1 MLTISPVK
9 AAGTICLS
17 ALLALSNVGTALADG
32 ISLVRDAETEN
43 MVREYATPIWRA
55 AGLAPSSV
63 RVYLVQDPSINAF
76 VAGGQRLFLN
86 TGLIT
91 QVDTPLELSGVIAHE
106 TGHMAGGHLI
116 RGQEAMDKLS
126 MPMIAS
132 MILGVGAM
140 AAGAGDVGMAAIAGG
155 ATISQR
161 SILAYSRQQ
170 EASADQAGAT
180 YLQRAGLSG
189 KGMLDLFS
197 KFRDQEALSSTQQ
210 DPFIR
215 SHPISED
222 RLSALEERV
231 KASPFYNRE
240 DSAARVHE
248 LKMIQAKLN
257 GFVDDPDVTF
267 RRYPDSDQ
275 SDYARYA
282 RAIAYHKNGDNDKAQ
297 SEIDKLLQKEGNNPY
312 IWELK
317 GQVYFEGGRVADSIA
332 PYRRALTLKSD
343 EPQLQLELAQA
354 LLAID
359 KSDLD
364 KQALDVTS
372 TPAKT
377 SKTSKAAD
385 TPPAMPTTNAPQL
398 ALAPSEAQLTKEA
411 LGYLQDSV
419 KRDPEN
425 PTTFF
430 QLAIAYGRM
439 NNIGM
444 AELSTAEYYES
455 IGEMRDAR
463 GHAGVAQKH
472 LKQGSPEWLRAQ
484 DIMQEEG

>member
-1 MLTISPVK
+1 MLIRYATK
-9 AAGTICLS
+9 AAGTACLS
-17 ALLALSNVGTALADG
+17 ALLAFSGITAAWADG

-76 VAGGQRLFLN
+76 VAVGQRLFLN

-116 RGQEAMDKLS
+116 RGQEAMSKMS

-140 AAGAGDVGMAAIAGG
+140 AAGAGDAGMAVIAGG
-155 ATISQR
+155 ATVAQR

-170 EASADQAGAT
+170 EASADQAGAS
-180 YLQRAGLSG
+180 YLQKAGLSG
-189 KGMLDLFS
+189 KGMLDLFA

-231 KASPFYNRE
+231 EASPFYNKE
-240 DSAARVHE
+240 DSPQRVHE

-267 RRYPDSDQ
+267 RRYPQSDQ

-282 RAIAYHKNGDNDKAQ
+282 RAIAFHKNGDIDKSQ
-297 SEIDKLLQKEGNNPY
+297 SEIDLLLQKDGNNPY
-312 IWELK
+312 LWELK
-317 GQVYFEGGRVADSIA
+317 GQVFFEAGRVVDSIA
-332 PYRRALTLKSD
+332 PYRKALSLKSD
-343 EPQLQLELAQA
+343 EPQLELELAQA
-354 LLAID
+354 LLAVDPSDIGKQGLAI
-359 KSDLD
+359 KS
-364 KQALDVTS
+364 
-372 TPAKT
+372 
-377 SKTSKAAD
+377 
-385 TPPAMPTTNAPQL
+385 
-398 ALAPSEAQLTKEA
+398 APSTVSAAPKTPQTRTATAQLEIAPTEAQITREA
-411 LGYLQDSV
+411 LGYLQSSV

-455 IGEMRDAR
+455 IGNMRDAR

>member
-1 MLTISPVK
+1 MLIRYATK
-9 AAGTICLS
+9 AAGTACLS
-17 ALLALSNVGTALADG
+17 ALLAFSGITAAWADG

-76 VAGGQRLFLN
+76 VAVGQRLFLN

-116 RGQEAMDKLS
+116 RGQEAMSKMS

-140 AAGAGDVGMAAIAGG
+140 AAGAGDAGMAVIAGG
-155 ATISQR
+155 ATVAQR

-170 EASADQAGAT
+170 EASADQAGAS
-180 YLQRAGLSG
+180 YLQKAGLSG
-189 KGMLDLFS
+189 KGMLDLFA

-231 KASPFYNRE
+231 EASPFYNKE
-240 DSAARVHE
+240 DSPQRVHE

-267 RRYPDSDQ
+267 RRYPQSDQ

-282 RAIAYHKNGDNDKAQ
+282 RAIAFHKNGDIDKSQ
-297 SEIDKLLQKEGNNPY
+297 SEIDLLLQKDGNNPY
-312 IWELK
+312 LWELK
-317 GQVYFEGGRVADSIA
+317 GQVFFEAGRVVDSVA
-332 PYRRALTLKSD
+332 PYRKALSLKSD
-343 EPQLQLELAQA
+343 EPQLELELAQA
-354 LLAID
+354 LLAVDPSDIGKQGLAI
-359 KSDLD
+359 KS
-364 KQALDVTS
+364 ASS
-372 TPAKT
+372 TASAA
-377 SKTSKAAD
+377 SKTPQTRTETAQLEIA
-385 TPPAMPTTNAPQL
+385 PT
-398 ALAPSEAQLTKEA
+398 EAQITREA
-411 LGYLQDSV
+411 LGYLQSSV

-455 IGEMRDAR
+455 IGNMRDAR

>member
-1 MLTISPVK
+1 M
-9 AAGTICLS
+9 
-17 ALLALSNVGTALADG
+17 
-32 ISLVRDAETEN
+32 
-43 MVREYATPIWRA
+43 
-55 AGLAPSSV
+55 
-63 RVYLVQDPSINAF
+63 QDPSINAF
-76 VAGGQRLFLN
+76 VAVGQRLFLN

-116 RGQEAMDKLS
+116 RGQEAMSKMS

-140 AAGAGDVGMAAIAGG
+140 AAGAGDAGMAVIAGG
-155 ATISQR
+155 ATVAQR

-170 EASADQAGAT
+170 EASADQAGAS
-180 YLQRAGLSG
+180 YLQKAGLSG
-189 KGMLDLFS
+189 KGMLDLFA

-231 KASPFYNRE
+231 ETSPFYNRE
-240 DSAARVHE
+240 DSPQRVHE

-267 RRYPDSDQ
+267 RRYPQSDQ

-282 RAIAYHKNGDNDKAQ
+282 RAIAFHKNGDIDKSQ
-297 SEIDKLLQKEGNNPY
+297 SEIDLLLQKDGNNPY
-312 IWELK
+312 LWELK
-317 GQVYFEGGRVADSIA
+317 GQVFFEAGRVVDSIA
-332 PYRRALTLKSD
+332 PYRKALSLKSD
-343 EPQLQLELAQA
+343 EPQLELELAQA
-354 LLAID
+354 LLAVDPSDIGKQGLAI
-359 KSDLD
+359 KS
-364 KQALDVTS
+364 
-372 TPAKT
+372 
-377 SKTSKAAD
+377 
-385 TPPAMPTTNAPQL
+385 
-398 ALAPSEAQLTKEA
+398 APSTVSAAPKTPQTRTATAQLEIAPTEAQITREA
-411 LGYLQDSV
+411 LGYLQSSV

-455 IGEMRDAR
+455 IGNMRDAR

>member
-1 MLTISPVK
+1 MLIRYAAKT
-9 AAGTICLS
+9 AGTACLS
-17 ALLALSNVGTALADG
+17 ALLAFSGIPAAWADG

-76 VAGGQRLFLN
+76 VAVGQRLFLN

-116 RGQEAMDKLS
+116 RGQEAMSKMS

-140 AAGAGDVGMAAIAGG
+140 AAGAGDAGMAVIAGG
-155 ATISQR
+155 ATVVQR

-170 EASADQAGAT
+170 EASADQAGAS
-180 YLQRAGLSG
+180 YLQKAGLSG
-189 KGMLDLFS
+189 KGMLDLFA

-231 KASPFYNRE
+231 EASPFYNKE
-240 DSAARVHE
+240 DSPQRVHE

-267 RRYPDSDQ
+267 RRYPQSDQ

-282 RAIAYHKNGDNDKAQ
+282 RAIAFHKNGDIDKSQ
-297 SEIDKLLQKEGNNPY
+297 SEIDLLLQKDGNNPY
-312 IWELK
+312 LWELK
-317 GQVYFEGGRVADSIA
+317 GQVFFEAGRVVDSVA
-332 PYRRALTLKSD
+332 PYRKALSLKSD
-343 EPQLQLELAQA
+343 EPQLELELAQA
-354 LLAID
+354 LLAVDPSDIGKQGLAI
-359 KSDLD
+359 KS
-364 KQALDVTS
+364 TS
-372 TPAKT
+372 STASAAPKTPQT
-377 SKTSKAAD
+377 RTD
-385 TPPAMPTTNAPQL
+385 TAQLEIAPT
-398 ALAPSEAQLTKEA
+398 EAQITREA
-411 LGYLQDSV
+411 LGYLQSSV

-455 IGEMRDAR
+455 IGNMRDAR

>member
-1 MLTISPVK
+1 MLIRYATK
-9 AAGTICLS
+9 AAGTACLS
-17 ALLALSNVGTALADG
+17 ALLAFSGITAAWADG

-76 VAGGQRLFLN
+76 VAVGQRLFLN

-116 RGQEAMDKLS
+116 RGQEAMSKMS

-140 AAGAGDVGMAAIAGG
+140 AAGAGDAGMAVIAGG
-155 ATISQR
+155 ATVAQR

-170 EASADQAGAT
+170 EASADQAGAS
-180 YLQRAGLSG
+180 YLQKAGLSG
-189 KGMLDLFS
+189 KGMLDLFA

-231 KASPFYNRE
+231 ETSPFYNRE
-240 DSAARVHE
+240 DSPQRVHE

-267 RRYPDSDQ
+267 RRYPQSDQ

-282 RAIAYHKNGDNDKAQ
+282 RAIAFHKNGDIDKSQ
-297 SEIDKLLQKEGNNPY
+297 SEIDLLLQKDGNNPY
-312 IWELK
+312 LWELK
-317 GQVYFEGGRVADSIA
+317 GQVFFEAGRVVDSIA
-332 PYRRALTLKSD
+332 PYRKALSLKSD
-343 EPQLQLELAQA
+343 EPQLELELAQA
-354 LLAID
+354 LLAVDPSDIGKQGLAI
-359 KSDLD
+359 KS
-364 KQALDVTS
+364 
-372 TPAKT
+372 
-377 SKTSKAAD
+377 
-385 TPPAMPTTNAPQL
+385 
-398 ALAPSEAQLTKEA
+398 APSTVSAAPKTPQTRTATAQLEIAPTEAQITREA
-411 LGYLQDSV
+411 LGYLQSSV

-455 IGEMRDAR
+455 IGNMRDAR